1 MLQGYLLGGYRHISF
16 HHLEAGVTEYLLKEE
31 DIATVGQIS
40 GSEGMPAQM
49 GMEALNSRLPRQA
62 RKDQLHRI

>member
-40 GSEGMPAQM
+40 GSEGMSAQM
-49 GMEALNSRLPRQA
+49 GMEALDPGLPGET
-62 RKDQLHRI
+62 RKD